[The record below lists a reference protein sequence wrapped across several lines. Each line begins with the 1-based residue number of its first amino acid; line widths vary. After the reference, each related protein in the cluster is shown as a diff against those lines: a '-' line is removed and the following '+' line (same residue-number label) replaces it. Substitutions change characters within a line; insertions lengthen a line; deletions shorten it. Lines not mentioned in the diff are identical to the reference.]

1 MNILKIP
8 YFLKNSLCLF
18 GKTSAH
24 LLSLTRAS
32 ATRVNET
39 KMERSH
45 SSAKRDNTLRPVA
58 LELSREAV
66 KSSNAQPEKDH
77 AYAVS
82 GVSDSD
88 VFHGLFDQTHDS
100 EEIRSEPTPRTKAR
114 QIDKDV
120 ESTLGDEETGFD
132 VDILRRTYKNHFGAS
147 PNSTDPVKL
156 RIALVDGAISE
167 QITAG
172 IDPIDIM
179 YSNPAF
185 QNLLKVVEMHE
196 EEERQPMD
204 KRKGKRQRKCNA
216 CSEDKGLV
224 MNPDGRF
231 WCSSC
236 WESEDLRRKK
246 RETPHRIKCVA
257 PKDSD
262 RIP

>member
-1 MNILKIP
+1 MNILKISH
-8 YFLKNSLCLF
+8 FFKNILCLF

-39 KMERSH
+39 KMERLH
-45 SSAKRDNTLRPVA
+45 SSAKCDDTLRPVA

-66 KSSNAQPEKDH
+66 KSSNAQPEKEH
-77 AYAVS
+77 ACDVS

-88 VFHGLFDQTHDS
+88 LFHGLFDQTHNR
-100 EEIRSEPTPRTKAR
+100 EEIRSEPTPRTRAR

-132 VDILRRTYKNHFGAS
+132 VDILRRMYKNHFGAS

-156 RIALVDGAISE
+156 RSALVDGAISE

-196 EEERQPMD
+196 EEGQSMD

-236 WESEDLRRKK
+236 LETEDLRRKK
-246 RETPHRIKCVA
+246 RATPPLDQMRSSKGQ
-257 PKDSD
+257 
-262 RIP
+262 

>member
-1 MNILKIP
+1 M
-8 YFLKNSLCLF
+8 LCLF

-24 LLSLTRAS
+24 LLSLTRAP
-32 ATRVNET
+32 ATCVHET
-39 KMERSH
+39 KMERVH
-45 SSAKRDNTLRPVA
+45 SSAKCDDPQRPVA
-58 LELSREAV
+58 LELSREAA
-66 KSSNAQPEKDH
+66 KSSNAQPEKEH
-77 AYAVS
+77 ACDVS
-82 GVSDSD
+82 EISESDL
-88 VFHGLFDQTHDS
+88 FHGLFDQTQNR

-120 ESTLGDEETGFD
+120 ESTLCDEETGFD

-156 RIALVDGAISE
+156 RSALVDGAISE

-172 IDPIDIM
+172 IDPINIM
-179 YSNPAF
+179 YSTPAF

-204 KRKGKRQRKCNA
+204 KRNGKRQRKCNA

-236 WESEDLRRKK
+236 WESEDLRRKH
-246 RETPHRIKCVA
+246 RATPIGSNA
-257 PKDSD
+257 
-262 RIP
+262 